1 MADEPTFWDKVKD
14 YVGIG
19 LTKAKETGKYLKKTG
34 REPATDIHEV
44 ASRAARTST
53 KKKSKTKKK
62 K

>member
-19 LTKAKETGKYLKKTG
+19 LTKAKKTGVYLKKTG

-44 ASRAARTST
+44 ASRTARTTT
-53 KKKSKTKKK
+53 KKKTKKK
-62 K
+62 

>member
-19 LTKAKETGKYLKKTG
+19 LLKAKETGEYLKKTG
-34 REPATDIHEV
+34 RESNMDIHEV
-44 ASRAARTST
+44 ASRVGRSST
-53 KKKSKTKKK
+53 KKKPAKKK